1 MESKPLL
8 NDQLISDIHG
18 KEVITKQKNLWQA
31 DRDAWSHDQPA
42 TAFLAKQLD
51 IKFVPASNVATAVTD
66 GRGLYVNPYW
76 SENLDDTTR
85 RFTQAHLLWH
95 CAARHFS
102 PALCQDNRRWHLAC
116 DHEVNVVLLML
127 GFVMPP
133 QAVLFPACI
142 GKSLPDVYAR
152 LADYPL
158 LDNEESLDA
167 PPWLT
172 TIKKNDSDET
182 AHFAVRSLEQHWQ
195 KQNCEVLHRYVG
207 SPDVRF
213 LMASWHTN
221 RC

>member
-1 MESKPLL
+1 MESKLLL
-8 NDQLISDIHG
+8 NDQLISDIHE
-18 KEVITKQKNLWQA
+18 KEVITKQKGLWQA
-31 DRDAWSHDQPA
+31 DRDAWSHNQPA

-51 IKFVPASNVATAVTD
+51 IEFVNVATAATD

-76 SENLDDTTR
+76 SASLDEATR
-85 RFTQAHLLWH
+85 RFTQAHLVWH
-95 CAARHFS
+95 CVARHFNAAPGVDS
-102 PALCQDNRRWHLAC
+102 RRWHLTC

-133 QAVLFPACI
+133 QAVLFPAFV

-158 LDNEESLDA
+158 LNEEVSLDA

-172 TIKKNDSDET
+172 ASKKYDGDKTTS
-182 AHFAVRSLEQHWQ
+182 FSVKSLEQHWQ
-195 KQNCEVLHRYVG
+195 EQACEVMHRYVRT
-207 SPDVRF
+207 PDLRF

-221 RC
+221 CS